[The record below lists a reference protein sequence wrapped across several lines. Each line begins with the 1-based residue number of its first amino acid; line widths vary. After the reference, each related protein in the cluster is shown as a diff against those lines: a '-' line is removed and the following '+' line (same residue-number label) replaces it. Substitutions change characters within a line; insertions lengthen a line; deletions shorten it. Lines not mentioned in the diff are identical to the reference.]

1 MYARTVNGKVLTFG
15 VSGKL
20 VRNSL
25 IMYDR
30 ETHSLWSHLT
40 GGAIQGPLQGARLQ
54 IVSATQTTWAAWRRA
69 HPDTL
74 VLPHDYAGQADQY
87 ASYFRSGDAGIL
99 GRKRQDDR
107 LPVKAKVLGIR
118 LMDHPKA
125 YALDAV
131 MRAGVVNDTFAAMPL
146 VVVALSDQSAAAFR
160 SEVDGQTLH
169 FTAGPNGTILDQETG
184 SSWDPVTGLATT
196 GPLAGKSLTPIPAT
210 DSFWFGWIDF
220 FPGTALYN

>member
-1 MYARTVNGKVLTFG
+1 MLTFG

-54 IVSATQTTWAAWRRA
+54 MVTATQTTWAAWRRA

-74 VLPHDYAGQADQY
+74 VLPHDYPGQADEY
-87 ASYFRSGDAGIL
+87 AAYFRSGDAGIL
-99 GRKRQDDR
+99 GRKRDDHR
-107 LPVKAKVLGIR
+107 LPTKAKILGIR

-125 YALDAV
+125 YSLDAV
-131 MRAGVVNDTFAAMPL
+131 FRVRVVNDTFESVPL
-146 VVVALSDQSAAAFR
+146 AVIALSDQSAAAFR
-160 SEVDGQTLH
+160 REVDGQPLS
-169 FTAGPNGTILDQETG
+169 FVAGANGAILDQETG
-184 SSWDPVTGLATT
+184 SSWDPVTGRATA

-220 FPGTALYN
+220 FPGTALYS